1 MTALPKFSFRRD
13 EGGFIVHVS
22 GTGRYL
28 HANAAAEPALVQLQH
43 DEAPTDTSGVEEFA
57 AVLCGDRER
66 LLAAN
71 DSDPQLVPL
80 SDRMGSTADQ
90 CETFGMPL

>member
-1 MTALPKFSFRRD
+1 MTDLPKFSFRRD
-13 EGGFIVHVS
+13 EDGFIVHVS

-28 HANAAAEPALVQLQH
+28 HANAAAEPALVQLQRG
-43 DEAPTDTSGVEEFA
+43 EAPVDTSDVEELA
-57 AVLCGDRER
+57 AVLRGERER

-71 DSDPQLVPL
+71 DTEPQLVPL
-80 SDRMGSTADQ
+80 SDRMGSTADR